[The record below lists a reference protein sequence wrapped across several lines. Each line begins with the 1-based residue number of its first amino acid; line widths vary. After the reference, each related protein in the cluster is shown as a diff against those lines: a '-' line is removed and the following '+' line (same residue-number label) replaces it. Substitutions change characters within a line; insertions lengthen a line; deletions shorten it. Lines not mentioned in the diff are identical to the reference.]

1 MPIAGP
7 APHTA
12 RHTVCSYRHAPHRL
26 HRYTGYRHRACHYST
41 AIQKAMWLY
50 NAVYFTC
57 ETTSN
62 HKVKTNPIYYRH
74 TNAILPPYY
83 RHSIY
88 CHTIVPAPR
97 FGDYIYTMSPT
108 PLRAHSILNPRAHA
122 HRPTTLPRHF
132 PDTSQTLAC
141 GSEARQTLPRHLF
154 PDTCARERGSADT
167 SQTIPNCAINH
178 YFALLAQRIQSSSV
192 QRWGVALFAQDC
204 EMYIR
209 YITIPQ

>member
-122 HRPTTLPRHF
+122 HRPTPGPRPAH
-132 PDTSQTLAC
+132 AHAHAHNH
-141 GSEARQTLPRHLF
+141 ARGRTHARTHARCTHHIL
-154 PDTCARERGSADT
+154 CARCTLHA
-167 SQTIPNCAINH
+167 A
-178 YFALLAQRIQSSSV
+178 
-192 QRWGVALFAQDC
+192 
-204 EMYIR
+204 
-209 YITIPQ
+209 